1 MSHKL
6 RTYCDVTLL
15 QSYVESVKGDTLIDH
30 LKTLLQDLDTI
41 IQGFDDD
48 GGGGGG
54 GRFFE
59 LLVQDTTMKM
69 DSGLRRFQQLSNRL
83 TNRSDSNCR

>member
-1 MSHKL
+1 M

-41 IQGFDDD
+41 IQGFDD
-48 GGGGGG
+48 GSGGG

-59 LLVQDTTMKM
+59 LLVQDTMMKI

-83 TNRSDSNCR
+83 SNRSDGSC